1 MTNSE
6 IPSFMSEDNSF
17 LEDFNKSFSF
27 VLSNEKSLLDFN
39 DNSSNDQNST
49 NKISIDKYKNFNQ
62 NYLNN
67 EEIKINNHSN
77 TLFQQNCINY
87 IPNNLDKTNLLSY
100 NPNFQNNQF
109 NTFNNSF
116 TKDISSNFPLYNQIN
131 PIIHQQDLNNFLVLQ
146 KINNNLMLPFF
157 QKNNNLFFNTN
168 YKITFS
174 KKNNKNKKN
183 KKSPKKNEDIKSS
196 IKKENII
203 NIELIEF
210 GKEKRTIVRLLPIP
224 NKYSPFD
231 IIRIIDKYLKT
242 IPGKRIYS
250 SIYVPLSKTIGKN
263 IGYCFVELVS
273 PKYVID
279 FYNAFNGLNI
289 KKCKIPCSVVFSDK
303 QNFNFLGGNPLREPI
318 VFKDTIDKEK

>member
-39 DNSSNDQNST
+39 DNSSNDKNST

-100 NPNFQNNQF
+100 NQNFQNNQF

-116 TKDISSNFPLYNQIN
+116 KKDISSNFPLYNQIN

-250 SIYVPLSKTIGKN
+250 SIYVP
-263 IGYCFVELVS
+263 
-273 PKYVID
+273 
-279 FYNAFNGLNI
+279 
-289 KKCKIPCSVVFSDK
+289 
-303 QNFNFLGGNPLREPI
+303 
-318 VFKDTIDKEK
+318 